1 MEMAFRVLLSLTQDD
16 ASWCQA
22 FLEDELTLPF
32 IMRII
37 MKSHAQRCSAL
48 SNRRVAEVAP
58 QVEDDNDAQILDR
71 LCLALGLLTNLVQI
85 SDMAKD
91 LTRNIRKSGL
101 LGCHPCNLDF
111 VLTGLNTA
119 CIGKRSCIKAC
130 QCSQRIS
137 AIDCLVQVYMQQ
149 TKGSDIDPGANFL
162 RGHIAVLL
170 GLLMRDN
177 KTNQKVLLAALP
189 GSSNRKKI
197 ASLAE
202 QAREFVTFYA
212 ELAVRLA
219 SAMSAKDRDSEENGG
234 SAPRSDDYEVERM
247 VGDGNGN
254 VAREIVS
261 FLETLS
267 TQQA

>member
-101 LGCHPCNLDF
+101 LGCHPCDLGWLLDVNYKLLYWQAQLDILYVAMKRRGIRKTYGTGEALLSLWRAVNCHLTFMTFHLIVVGETTIRVNSDRVFQFSFHLHRRRCRVTNNLDC
-111 VLTGLNTA
+111 VS
-119 CIGKRSCIKAC
+119 K
-130 QCSQRIS
+130 
-137 AIDCLVQVYMQQ
+137 D
-149 TKGSDIDPGANFL
+149 
-162 RGHIAVLL
+162 RGHS
-170 GLLMRDN
+170 R
-177 KTNQKVLLAALP
+177 
-189 GSSNRKKI
+189 
-197 ASLAE
+197 
-202 QAREFVTFYA
+202 VTCTA
-212 ELAVRLA
+212 G
-219 SAMSAKDRDSEENGG
+219 K
-234 SAPRSDDYEVERM
+234 
-247 VGDGNGN
+247 
-254 VAREIVS
+254 
-261 FLETLS
+261 
-267 TQQA
+267 